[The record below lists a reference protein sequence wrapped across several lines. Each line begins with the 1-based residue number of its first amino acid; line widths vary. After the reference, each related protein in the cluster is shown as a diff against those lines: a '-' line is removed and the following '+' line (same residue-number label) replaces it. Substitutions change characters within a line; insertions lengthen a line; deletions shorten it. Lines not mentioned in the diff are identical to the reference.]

1 MNPHRKI
8 SSSLA
13 FPALS
18 RPAQGGLTAVAL
30 LLIPLF
36 AVLGSDSLRAALDF
50 TTGVLS
56 LVSLTAAVAWG
67 LIATDRLLLRPRHRL
82 LAQGVHRA
90 TAVASIG
97 FLLLHVTVKVSLGH
111 VALLGA
117 LIPFGLGV
125 SGTSGLIG
133 FGSLAGILMVVAAS
147 TGAMRSAFATPGR
160 IAGRWR
166 SLHMVAYPA
175 WASALIHGL
184 FTGRPAA
191 GWVVTMYALALTA
204 VVGALSLRL
213 LPPPLKRAVA
223 DRLVALVTSRSLT
236 PAPEQAPR
244 DPSLSPLPGGGFAPP
259 QEQPRPQRQPEQLFR
274 EDQQPPPP
282 RLAAPAPPLYEAG
295 PSTEGLRAGTGT
307 GISAAYRAVSGSAAA
322 PTERIPLVEQ
332 IPMTEEIPVQ
342 SAPPPHR
349 WPTPSPPPP
358 APAVRPPYDPDR
370 AAYGPGA
377 VPAPD
382 LPGYEPD
389 AVPNDPGNGQNRESD
404 VPWNGGDAG
413 TTAPSYS
420 PYAESD
426 VPWNGPDAGTAAP
439 WNGPDAETTAPWNGQ
454 DAETTAPWNGQDPV
468 PGVPGYAPDAP
479 PAAPLPHPLDST
491 EPAPGPLY
499 RPAAGEPWHAPAG
512 DRR

>member
-1 MNPHRKI
+1 M
-8 SSSLA
+8 
-13 FPALS
+13 S

-82 LAQGVHRA
+82 IAQGVHRA
-90 TAVASIG
+90 TAVASLG

-117 LIPFGLGV
+117 LVPFGLGI

-133 FGSLAGILMVVAAS
+133 FGSLAGFLMVVAAS

-175 WASALIHGL
+175 WGSALVHGL
-184 FTGRPAA
+184 FAGRPAA
-191 GWVVTMYALALTA
+191 GWVVTMYVLCLTA
-204 VVGALSLRL
+204 VVAALSLRL
-213 LPPPLKRAVA
+213 LPEPLKRTIA
-223 DRLVALVTSRSLT
+223 DRVVALVTSGSLG
-236 PAPEQAPR
+236 PAPEPAPR
-244 DPSLSPLPGGGFAPP
+244 DATVSPLPGGGFPPP
-259 QEQPRPQRQPEQLFR
+259 QEPPRPARPQRQPEELFR
-274 EDQQPPPP
+274 DAPAPQAPPQ

-295 PSTEGLRAGTGT
+295 RSPEGLRAGTDT
-307 GISAAYRAVSGSAAA
+307 GISAAYRAVSASAASAASA
-322 PTERIPLVEQ
+322 PTERIPLAEQ
-332 IPMTEEIPVQ
+332 IPMTEEIPAQ
-342 SAPPPHR
+342 AAPQPPR

-358 APAVRPPYDPDR
+358 AQAVRPPYDPDR

-377 VPAPD
+377 APAPD
-382 LPGYEPD
+382 LPGYGPAPD
-389 AVPNDPGNGQNRESD
+389 L
-404 VPWNGGDAG
+404 
-413 TTAPSYS
+413 
-420 PYAESD
+420 
-426 VPWNGPDAGTAAP
+426 
-439 WNGPDAETTAPWNGQ
+439 
-454 DAETTAPWNGQDPV
+454 
-468 PGVPGYAPDAP
+468 PGYAPDAVP
-479 PAAPLPHPLDST
+479 DVPGYAPGRPAYAPDAPTGPLPHPHTLDET

-499 RPAAGEPWHAPAG
+499 RPAVGEPWHAPAG
-512 DRR
+512 DRS

>member
-1 MNPHRKI
+1 M
-8 SSSLA
+8 
-13 FPALS
+13 S

-90 TAVASIG
+90 TAVASLG

-117 LIPFGLGV
+117 LVPFGLGI

-133 FGSLAGILMVVAAS
+133 FGSLAGFLMVVAAS

-175 WASALIHGL
+175 WGSALVHGL
-184 FTGRPAA
+184 FAGRPAA
-191 GWVVTMYALALTA
+191 GWVVTMYALCLTA
-204 VVGALSLRL
+204 VVAALSLRL
-213 LPPPLKRAVA
+213 LPPPLKRTIA
-223 DRLVALVTSRSLT
+223 DRVVTLVTSGSLG
-236 PAPEQAPR
+236 PAPDPAPR
-244 DPSLSPLPGGGFAPP
+244 DATLSPLPGGGFAPP
-259 QEQPRPQRQPEQLFR
+259 QEPPLPPRQPEQLFR
-274 EDQQPPPP
+274 DAPAPPH

-295 PSTEGLRAGTGT
+295 RSPEGLRAGTDA
-307 GISAAYRAVSGSAAA
+307 GISAAYRAVSASAASAASA

-332 IPMTEEIPVQ
+332 FPMTEEIPVQ
-342 SAPPPHR
+342 AAPPPPR

-358 APAVRPPYDPDR
+358 AQAVRPPYDPDR

-377 VPAPD
+377 APAPD
-382 LPGYEPD
+382 LPGYAPAPDLPGYAPAPDLPGYGPD
-389 AVPNDPGNGQNRESD
+389 AVPD
-404 VPWNGGDAG
+404 
-413 TTAPSYS
+413 
-420 PYAESD
+420 
-426 VPWNGPDAGTAAP
+426 
-439 WNGPDAETTAPWNGQ
+439 
-454 DAETTAPWNGQDPV
+454 
-468 PGVPGYAPDAP
+468 VPGYAPGRPAYAPDAP
-479 PAAPLPHPLDST
+479 DAPTGPLPHPHTPDNT

-512 DRR
+512 DRS

>member
-1 MNPHRKI
+1 MI
-8 SSSLA
+8 
-13 FPALS
+13 
-18 RPAQGGLTAVAL
+18 
-30 LLIPLF
+30 LIPLF
-36 AVLGSDSLRAALDF
+36 AVFGSDSLRAALDF

-67 LIATDRLLLRPRHRL
+67 LLATDRLLLRPRHRL
-82 LAQGVHRA
+82 LAQGIHRA

-97 FLLLHVTVKVSLGH
+97 FLLLHVTVKVALGH

-117 LIPFGLGV
+117 LVPFGLGV

-147 TGAMRSAFATPGR
+147 TGALRSAFATPGR

-175 WASALIHGL
+175 WGSALVHGL
-184 FTGRPAA
+184 FAGRPAA

-213 LPPPLKRAVA
+213 LPPPLKRTIA
-223 DRLVALVTSRSLT
+223 DRVVALVTSRSLAA
-236 PAPEQAPR
+236 APEAAPR
-244 DPSLSPLPGGGFAPP
+244 DSSVSPLPGGGFAPP
-259 QEQPRPQRQPEQLFR
+259 PEPPRPQSEPLFR
-274 EDQQPPPP
+274 EDPPPAQP
-282 RLAAPAPPLYEAG
+282 QRLAAPAPPLYEAG
-295 PSTEGLRAGTGT
+295 RSSDGLRAGTGT
-307 GISAAYRAVSGSAAA
+307 GISAGYRAVSASAASA
-322 PTERIPLVEQ
+322 PTERIPLAEQ

-342 SAPPPHR
+342 AAPAPPR

-358 APAVRPPYDPDR
+358 AQAARPPYDPDR

-382 LPGYEPD
+382 LPGYGPDGVPD
-389 AVPNDPGNGQNRESD
+389 APGNSRNDAPWNDPNPETDAPWNSSSPQTD
-404 VPWNGGDAG
+404 VPWN
-413 TTAPSYS
+413 S
-420 PYAESD
+420 PNHETD
-426 VPWNGPDAGTAAP
+426 VPWNSSNPETDVPWNSAAPATDAP
-439 WNGPDAETTAPWNGQ
+439 WNSRNAA
-454 DAETTAPWNGQDPV
+454 
-468 PGVPGYAPDAP
+468 PGVPAYDPDAP
-479 PAAPLPHPLDST
+479 ATPTGPLHHPLDTT

>member
-1 MNPHRKI
+1 MI
-8 SSSLA
+8 
-13 FPALS
+13 
-18 RPAQGGLTAVAL
+18 
-30 LLIPLF
+30 LIPLI
-36 AVLGSDSLRAALDF
+36 AVAGSDSLRAALDF

-67 LIATDRLLLRPRHRL
+67 LLATDRLLLRPRHRL
-82 LAQGVHRA
+82 LAQGIHRA
-90 TAVASIG
+90 TAVASLG

-133 FGSLAGILMVVAAS
+133 FGSLAGFLMVVAAS
-147 TGAMRSAFATPGR
+147 TGALRSAFATPGR
-160 IAGRWR
+160 TAGRWR

-175 WASALIHGL
+175 WGSALVHGL

-191 GWVVTMYALALTA
+191 GWVVTMYALSLTA

-213 LPPPLKRAVA
+213 LPPPLKRTVA
-223 DRLVALVTSRSLT
+223 ERLVALATSGSLAA
-236 PAPEQAPR
+236 APEPAVR
-244 DPSLSPLPGGGFAPP
+244 DAATSPLPGGGFAPP
-259 QEQPRPQRQPEQLFR
+259 PEPPRAQRRPEQLFR
-274 EDQQPPPP
+274 DDAQAQP

-295 PSTEGLRAGTGT
+295 RSAEGLRAAPDT
-307 GISAAYRAVSGSAAA
+307 GISAAYRAVSASSASA
-322 PTERIPLVEQ
+322 PTEQIPLAEQ

-342 SAPPPHR
+342 AAPPPPR

-358 APAVRPPYDPDR
+358 AQAVRPPYDPDR

-382 LPGYEPD
+382 LPGYGP
-389 AVPNDPGNGQNRESD
+389 DPGTDVFWNGEATAGTDAPWNGSNAGAE
-404 VPWNGGDAG
+404 VPWNGPNPE
-413 TTAPSYS
+413 T
-420 PYAESD
+420 D
-426 VPWNGPDAGTAAP
+426 VPWNGPNSGADVP
-439 WNGPDAETTAPWNGQ
+439 WNSPNPETDVPWNSRNGVPDAPA
-454 DAETTAPWNGQDPV
+454 
-468 PGVPGYAPDAP
+468 YAPDAP
-479 PAAPLPHPLDST
+479 TGALPHPLDDT

>member
-1 MNPHRKI
+1 M
-8 SSSLA
+8 
-13 FPALS
+13 
-18 RPAQGGLTAVAL
+18 

-67 LIATDRLLLRPRHRL
+67 LIARDRLLLRPRHRL

-117 LIPFGLGV
+117 LVPFGLGV

-147 TGAMRSAFATPGR
+147 TGALRSAFATPGR
-160 IAGRWR
+160 VAGRWR

-191 GWVVTMYALALTA
+191 GWVVTMYSLALAA
-204 VVGALSLRL
+204 VIGALSLRL
-213 LPPPLKRAVA
+213 LPPPLKRTIT
-223 DRLVALVTSRSLT
+223 DRVLALVTSRSLA
-236 PAPEQAPR
+236 PASEAAPR
-244 DPSLSPLPGGGFAPP
+244 DPSLSPLPGGGFGPP
-259 QEQPRPQRQPEQLFR
+259 QEPPRRQPEPLFR

-295 PSTEGLRAGTGT
+295 PSHDGLRAGTGP
-307 GISAAYRAVSGSAAA
+307 GISAAYRAVSASSAA
-322 PTERIPLVEQ
+322 PTERIPLAEQ

-342 SAPPPHR
+342 EAPAPSR

-358 APAVRPPYDPDR
+358 AQAVRPPYDPDR

-382 LPGYEPD
+382 LPGYSPD
-389 AVPNDPGNGQNRESD
+389 SAANVPGNGQNHETDVPWHDRSPENDVPWNSANVDNDVPWNGSNRESD
-404 VPWNGGDAG
+404 VPWNGSNPG
-413 TTAPSYS
+413 T
-420 PYAESD
+420 D
-426 VPWNGPDAGTAAP
+426 AP
-439 WNGPDAETTAPWNGQ
+439 WNTPAPETDAHWNSRNAVPD
-454 DAETTAPWNGQDPV
+454 V
-468 PGVPGYAPDAP
+468 PAYSPDAP
-479 PAAPLPHPLDST
+479 ATPTGPFPHPLDTT